1 MSKMLWW
8 KTKELDSGVLYLP
21 PQNGARS
28 KIAPFLSSVCKTA
41 INFSIVSYHIQKI
54 RATLSV
60 TSIHSLIVGCQFG
73 IQLYDWDGST
83 MIHSFDFQD
92 NGIGVDGKLVTGGLV
107 KGKSPPILKSNKI
120 VTIK

>member
-8 KTKELDSGVLYLP
+8 KTKDLGSGVLYLP

-28 KIAPFLSSVCKTA
+28 KIAPFLSSVCKTS
-41 INFSIVSYHIQKI
+41 INFCIISYHI
-54 RATLSV
+54 TTSV
-60 TSIHSLIVGCQFG
+60 TSSHSLIIGCQFG

-107 KGKSPPILKSNKI
+107 KG
-120 VTIK
+120 TI

>member
-28 KIAPFLSSVCKTA
+28 KIAPFLSSVCKTS
-41 INFSIVSYHIQKI
+41 INFCIISYHIQKI
-54 RATLSV
+54 RATTSV
-60 TSIHSLIVGCQFG
+60 TSGHSLIVGCQFG

-107 KGKSPPILKSNKI
+107 KG
-120 VTIK
+120 TI

>member
-28 KIAPFLSSVCKTA
+28 KIAPFLSSVCKTS
-41 INFSIVSYHIQKI
+41 INFCIISYHIQKI
-54 RATLSV
+54 RATTSV
-60 TSIHSLIVGCQFG
+60 TSSHSLIVGCQFG

-107 KGKSPPILKSNKI
+107 KG
-120 VTIK
+120 TI

>member
-1 MSKMLWW
+1 MSTMLWW
-8 KTKELDSGVLYLP
+8 KTKDLDSGVLYLP
-21 PQNGARS
+21 PPNGARS

-41 INFSIVSYHIQKI
+41 INFSIVK
-54 RATLSV
+54 RATPGV
-60 TSIHSLIVGCQFG
+60 TSNHSLIVGCQFG

-107 KGKSPPILKSNKI
+107 KGAISFQPLINFSY
-120 VTIK
+120 